1 MCCFSKKVEKVAD
14 TNIFA
19 RTSKDER
26 QYLVYSM
33 FLSAKDE
40 LAMILPIP
48 TPKDSKEDAVKFIS
62 LEKYP
67 EFFEDLAAGFP
78 VPKDDSNDKGRGKDK
93 DKEKPKLKV
102 VEVGA
107 FEASFV
113 PSTKDFER
121 LDEKF
126 KLPKDTRDDLP
137 QYKDYG
143 CAVVTLKKGAP
154 KVHPTAFELPRA
166 DATKGLFL
174 PT

>member
-1 MCCFSKKVEKVAD
+1 MCCFSKEVQKVSN

-33 FLSAKDE
+33 VLSAKED

-67 EFFEDLAAGFP
+67 TFFVDMLRGFP
-78 VPKDDSNDKGRGKDK
+78 TRSKDKGNTKGKG
-93 DKEKPKLKV
+93 DKEKDKKEKLKV

-107 FEASFV
+107 YEASFV
-113 PSTKDFER
+113 PGVKDFER
-121 LDEKF
+121 VDEKF
-126 KLPKDTRDDLP
+126 KLPKSVWDDLP
-137 QYKDYG
+137 AYKDYG
-143 CAVVTLKKGAP
+143 FAVFKLKKGDNH
-154 KVHPTAFELPRA
+154 KVH
-166 DATKGLFL
+166 
-174 PT
+174 